1 MTPHCV
7 PPAALAQSAMVE
19 HPHVCVV
26 VSHTGPS
33 GLVAQSALALHATQA
48 PVETSHAVPVALP
61 VQSESLLQ
69 SFSHWGGG

>member
-1 MTPHCV
+1 MHCL

-19 HPHVCVV
+19 HPHVCAV

-33 GLVAQSALALHATQA
+33 GFVAQSALALHATQA
-48 PVETSHAVPVALP
+48 PVETSHAVRVAVA

-69 SFSHWGGG
+69 RFSHWAPR